1 MLDDD
6 DPTIIC
12 NMEAG
17 TRRNDMAI
25 GHERSVRPNP
35 GHCLQN
41 TREKTM
47 KPTSSSAKPAA

>member
-6 DPTIIC
+6 DPAIIC

-47 KPTSSSAKPAA
+47 KPASSAKPAA